1 MRNFTISTLLT
12 AVLITQ
18 ASQAQTVAPPPATK
32 APTSKADVGPWAAA
46 IVSRAAQLIATPTHW
61 DKKSTGK
68 CTAHAESFSLL
79 CALQQAADEQGVNQ
93 QEHSQCRFRA
103 TKEGQEG
110 SCGVLFDE
118 NPIFTLTRVPEIT
131 TGLWRRDAKP
141 SEVWAGKMS
150 DAASP
155 VMYEA
160 RQVINMMT
168 TKKYSA
174 RLVDYNNDPETT
186 FADLQK
192 FFRLVEDRV
201 RAQGAADLDRLADDV
216 EIEIYTG
223 GAGVARTYAGWF
235 PVAGFSVSDGA
246 IRFRLDGKQ
255 EVPPNAV
262 DREILERAATIITSD
277 AVWNRADDRKCPATA
292 TTWSIYCAVERA
304 QIEIAGAFHHRR
316 PAGELVR
323 EIVEARTKDRT
334 YQHRMMGYNNDPTTH
349 LSDVKSLFAEA
360 IARIK

>member
-1 MRNFTISTLLT
+1 MRNFAIATLVGTLLM
-12 AVLITQ
+12 AQ
-18 ASQAQTVAPPPATK
+18 ASWAQTAAMPMTK
-32 APTSKADVGPWAAA
+32 APTSRAEVGPWAAE
-46 IVSRAAQLIATPTHW
+46 IVRRAAQRISTPAQW
-61 DKKSTGK
+61 DKKGTGD
-68 CTAHAESFSLL
+68 CPTQAQSFSLL
-79 CALQQAADEQGVNQ
+79 CALQQAADEEGANQ
-93 QEHSQCRFRA
+93 PEHSDCRFHA

-110 SCGVLFDE
+110 SCGVLFEE
-118 NPIFTLTRVPEIT
+118 NPIFTLVRAPGIT

-155 VMYEA
+155 VMHEA
-160 RQVINMMT
+160 RQVVNLMT

-192 FFRLVEDRV
+192 FFRLVEERV
-201 RAQGAADLDRLADDV
+201 RKEGAADLDRSTDDV
-216 EIEIYTG
+216 EIEIYAG
-223 GAGVARTYAGWF
+223 GTGVARTYAGWF
-235 PVAGFSVSDGA
+235 PVAAFRVSDGA
-246 IRFRLDGKQ
+246 IQFQLDGKH

-262 DREILERAATIITSD
+262 DREILDRAASMITSD

-304 QIEIAGAFHHRR
+304 QLEVAGAFHHRR
-316 PAGELVR
+316 PAGQLVR
-323 EIVEARTKDRT
+323 QIVEARTKGRA
-334 YQHRMMGYNNDPTTH
+334 YRHRMMDYNNDPTTQ

-360 IARIK
+360 IARVK

>member
-1 MRNFTISTLLT
+1 MRNFATLLS
-12 AVLITQ
+12 ALLITQ
-18 ASQAQTVAPPPATK
+18 ASHAQTVVPTTK
-32 APTSKADVGPWAAA
+32 VPTSRADVGPWAAA
-46 IVSRAAQLIATPTHW
+46 IVSRAAQLISTPAHW
-61 DKKSTGK
+61 DKKSTGE
-68 CTAHAESFSLL
+68 CPAHAQTFSLL
-79 CALQQAADEQGVNQ
+79 CALKQAADDQGTNQ
-93 QEHSQCRFRA
+93 PEHSECRFRA
-103 TKEGQEG
+103 TKEGHEG

-118 NPIFTLTRVPEIT
+118 NPIFTLVRVPGIT
-131 TGLWRRDAKP
+131 TGFWRRDAKP
-141 SEVWAGKMS
+141 SEIWAGKMS

-192 FFRLVEDRV
+192 LFRLVEDRV
-201 RAQGAADLDRLADDV
+201 RTQGAADLDKSTDDV

-223 GAGVARTYAGWF
+223 GTGVARTYAGWF
-235 PVAGFSVSDGA
+235 PITGFSVSDGA
-246 IRFRLDGKQ
+246 IRFQLDGKQ

-304 QIEIAGAFHHRR
+304 QLDVVGAFHHRR
-316 PAGELVR
+316 PACELVR

-334 YQHRMMGYNNDPTTH
+334 YQHRMMDYNNDPTTH
-349 LSDVKSLFAEA
+349 LSDMKSLFAEA
-360 IARIK
+360 IARVK

>member
-1 MRNFTISTLLT
+1 MRMFTIATLVST
-12 AVLITQ
+12 VLIMQ
-18 ASQAQTVAPPPATK
+18 AQAQTVAPSPTTA
-32 APTSKADVGPWAAA
+32 APTTKADVGPWAAA
-46 IVSRAAQLIATPTHW
+46 LVRRAAQLIPTPAQW
-61 DKKSTGK
+61 DKKSTGD
-68 CTAHAESFSLL
+68 CPGHAKTFSLM
-79 CALQQAADEQGVNQ
+79 CALQQAVDDAGASQP
-93 QEHSQCRFRA
+93 EHSDCRFHA
-103 TKEGQEG
+103 TKDGQEG

-118 NPIFTLTRVPEIT
+118 NPIFTLSRVPGIT
-131 TGLWRRDAKP
+131 TGFWRRDAKP
-141 SEVWAGKMS
+141 GEVWAGKMS

-155 VMYEA
+155 VMNEA
-160 RQVINMMT
+160 RQAIDMVT

-201 RAQGAADLDRLADDV
+201 LTQGAADLDKSTDDV

-223 GAGVARTYAGWF
+223 GSGVARTYAGWF
-235 PVAGFSVSDGA
+235 PISGFSVSDGT
-246 IRFRLDGKQ
+246 IRFQLAGKQ
-255 EVPPNAV
+255 ELPPNAV
-262 DREILERAATIITSD
+262 DREILEHAATIITSD

-304 QIEIAGAFHHRR
+304 QLDVVGAFHHRR

-334 YQHRMMGYNNDPTTH
+334 YQHRMMDYNNDPTTH

-360 IARIK
+360 IARVK